1 MRQEEILR
9 LAIALGIPSAKEL
22 SVGELIRSIQA
33 EEGLM
38 PCQSELWSAPCRIEE
53 CPFGTKCSSQP
64 QMQGGA
70 GQGVRKPR

>member
-1 MRQEEILR
+1 MRQNEIRR
-9 LAIALGIPSAKEL
+9 LALALGIPGAKDL

-53 CPFGTKCSSQP
+53 CPFAAMCSSQP
-64 QMQGGA
+64 EFQA
-70 GQGVRKPR
+70 GVVASRKSR